1 MTMAFS
7 YGFFNAKNLD
17 RVYTAEDFTGY
28 LSSLICDGIL
38 DTYGNNFSL
47 NSNGLKLTLSTG
59 KAWIHGHYFVN
70 DAPYTLDFSQYVD
83 ESLARYVLICITCD
97 TAENVRSVSLE
108 IVKGT
113 ASATPT
119 QPSPTKSDS
128 RKSLILY
135 AVRLSAG
142 ITEIQSSNIIDY
154 RDDTNKCG
162 YCKCILGKCKVTE
175 MLAEMAKTNAALDE
189 LQKRLDAMNSQLS
202 DLQTKVDDLTD
213 GEIVSAG
220 KCGENIYYVMYKNG
234 KLLLRGTGAT
244 YDYALGNDSEK
255 SIFDGDETIKS
266 IVLGEGITK
275 VGDYLF
281 HGCKNAVSVSMPT
294 TLKSIGTGSFSPS
307 ITASGVTGELT
318 AINIPNNVTVIG
330 SSAFSNN
337 AIQELLIP
345 SSVTEL
351 GSYVFSNCAKL
362 KSVRSE
368 STTIGAFAFTKCTA
382 LSNLTI
388 AASCKTFGSNIL
400 TYCEKL
406 TAITCEGSKAQWNS
420 ITKPD
425 NWISS
430 GDHNHNGYLQRI
442 DCVDGSFVWDTERN
456 TWNEV
461 DN

>member
-47 NSNGLKLTLSTG
+47 NSNGLKLTLGTG

-135 AVRLSAG
+135 AVRLSA
-142 ITEIQSSNIIDY
+142 
-154 RDDTNKCG
+154 
-162 YCKCILGKCKVTE
+162 
-175 MLAEMAKTNAALDE
+175 NATLDE

-220 KCGENIYYVMYKNG
+220 KCGENIYYVLYKNG

-406 TAITCEGSKAQWNS
+406 TAITYEGSKAQWNS

-456 TWNEV
+456 TWNME
-461 DN
+461 